1 MNAQRDER
9 VSREISVEVA
19 DCVARV
25 EIRRPLN
32 NFFDFTL
39 ELYEV

>member
-1 MNAQRDER
+1 MNAQRDEG

-19 DCVARV
+19 DYVARV
-25 EIRRPLN
+25 EIRRPPN